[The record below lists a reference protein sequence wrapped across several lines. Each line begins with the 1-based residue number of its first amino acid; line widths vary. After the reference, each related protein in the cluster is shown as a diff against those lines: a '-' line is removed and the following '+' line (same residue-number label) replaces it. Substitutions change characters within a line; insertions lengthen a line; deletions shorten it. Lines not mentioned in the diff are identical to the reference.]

1 MNKTNNVAIL
11 ILTGIAALTIAVG
24 IGRFSYTPILPYM
37 ISELNLTTTE
47 AGLIASSNYLG
58 YLLGSLIPI
67 FPQFPKNI
75 RSIFIYSIFI
85 SIISLFAMGLTN
97 TFEVF
102 ILIRFIHGIFS
113 AFVLIL
119 GTSLIVS
126 HVQKKGKI
134 FLGTAHFSGVG
145 LGMAL
150 SAIVVSY
157 LGFLNFTW
165 DELWFSIGILAIML
179 SFQIIKFTPI
189 QKAEVKYN
197 LKSKNKTSLGFSLI
211 TISYGLYGFGYVAFG
226 TFISTMSRLT
236 PGLEKTEP
244 YVWFVVGVT
253 GIPSV
258 FFWNWFGSK
267 IGNDIGL
274 FLANLILGLGVLFSV
289 LINNEFGIF
298 ISCILFGLSFVPI
311 TSMCLL
317 EGQERFSGSFIVSTA
332 ILTFSFSIGQM
343 IGPYFGGVIIDLFN
357 SYSIALTISSISLF
371 IASILMIN
379 PTRFLNR
386 NFRDI
391 L

>member
-343 IGPYFGGVIIDLFN
+343 IGPYLSGLLTDYYNSFFFSMIISGIVLIFG
-357 SYSIALTISSISLF
+357 SL
-371 IASILMIN
+371 LMIN
-379 PTRFLNR
+379 PNRFLN
-386 NFRDI
+386 I
-391 L
+391 

>member
-157 LGFLNFTW
+157 LGFLNFKW
-165 DELWFSIGILAIML
+165 DELWFSIGILAIIL

-197 LKSKNKTSLGFSLI
+197 LKSKNKTNLGFSLI

-317 EGQERFSGSFIVSTA
+317 EGQKRFSGSFIVSTA

-343 IGPYFGGVIIDLFN
+343 IGPYLSGLLTDYYNSFFFSMIISGIVLIFG
-357 SYSIALTISSISLF
+357 SL
-371 IASILMIN
+371 LMIN
-379 PTRFLNR
+379 PKRFLN
-386 NFRDI
+386 I
-391 L
+391 

>member
-157 LGFLNFTW
+157 LGFLNFKW
-165 DELWFSIGILAIML
+165 DELWFSIGILAIIL

-197 LKSKNKTSLGFSLI
+197 LKSKHKTSLGFSLI

-317 EGQERFSGSFIVSTA
+317 EGQKRFSGSFIVSTA

-343 IGPYFGGVIIDLFN
+343 IGPYLSGLLTDYYGSFFFSMIISGIVLIFG
-357 SYSIALTISSISLF
+357 SL
-371 IASILMIN
+371 LMIN
-379 PTRFLNR
+379 PNRFLN
-386 NFRDI
+386 I
-391 L
+391 

>member
-126 HVQKKGKI
+126 HVQKKGKL

-197 LKSKNKTSLGFSLI
+197 LKSKHKTSLGFSLI

-317 EGQERFSGSFIVSTA
+317 EGQKRFSGSFIVSTA

-343 IGPYFGGVIIDLFN
+343 IGPYLSGLLTDYYNSFFFSMIISGIVLIFG
-357 SYSIALTISSISLF
+357 SL
-371 IASILMIN
+371 LMIN
-379 PTRFLNR
+379 PKRFLN
-386 NFRDI
+386 I
-391 L
+391 

>member
-11 ILTGIAALTIAVG
+11 ILTGIAALTIAIG

-37 ISELNLTTTE
+37 ISELKLTTTD

-97 TFEVF
+97 TFEIF
-102 ILIRFIHGIFS
+102 ILIRFIHGVFS

-157 LGFLNFTW
+157 LGFLNFKW
-165 DELWFSIGILAIML
+165 DELWFSIGILAIIL

-197 LKSKNKTSLGFSLI
+197 LKSKHKTNLGFSLI

-244 YVWFVVGVT
+244 FVWFVVGIT

-298 ISCILFGLSFVPI
+298 LSCILFGISFVPI

-317 EGQERFSGSFIVSTA
+317 EGQKRFSGSFIVSTA

-343 IGPYFGGVIIDLFN
+343 IGPYLSGLLTDYYGSFFFSMIISGIVLIFG
-357 SYSIALTISSISLF
+357 SL
-371 IASILMIN
+371 LMIN
-379 PTRFLNR
+379 PNRFLN
-386 NFRDI
+386 I
-391 L
+391 

>member
-197 LKSKNKTSLGFSLI
+197 LKTKNKTSLGFSLI

-317 EGQERFSGSFIVSTA
+317 EGQKRFSGSFIVSTA

-343 IGPYFGGVIIDLFN
+343 IGPYLSGLLTDYYNSFFFSMIISGIVLIFG
-357 SYSIALTISSISLF
+357 SL
-371 IASILMIN
+371 LMIN
-379 PTRFLNR
+379 PKRFLN
-386 NFRDI
+386 I
-391 L
+391 

>member
-102 ILIRFIHGIFS
+102 MLIRFIHGVFS

-126 HVQKKGKI
+126 HVQKKGKL

-157 LGFLNFTW
+157 LGYLNFTW

-244 YVWFVVGVT
+244 FVWLVVGIT

-317 EGQERFSGSFIVSTA
+317 EGQKRFSGSFIVSTA

-343 IGPYFGGVIIDLFN
+343 IGPYLSGILTDYYGSFFFSMIISGIILIFGSFYLAGEFYKLPLSKNV
-357 SYSIALTISSISLF
+357 
-371 IASILMIN
+371 
-379 PTRFLNR
+379 
-386 NFRDI
+386 
-391 L
+391 

>member
-97 TFEVF
+97 TFEIF
-102 ILIRFIHGIFS
+102 ILIRFIHGVFS

-150 SAIVVSY
+150 SAILVSY

-165 DELWFSIGILAIML
+165 DELWFSIGILAIIL

-197 LKSKNKTSLGFSLI
+197 LKSKHKTSLGFSLI

-317 EGQERFSGSFIVSTA
+317 EGQKRFSGSFIVSTA

-343 IGPYFGGVIIDLFN
+343 IGPYLSGLLTDYYGSFFFSMIISGIVLIFGSF
-357 SYSIALTISSISLF
+357 
-371 IASILMIN
+371 LMIN
-379 PTRFLNR
+379 PNRFLN
-386 NFRDI
+386 I
-391 L
+391 

>member
-253 GIPSV
+253 GVPSV

-343 IGPYFGGVIIDLFN
+343 IGPYLSGLLTDYYNSFFFSMIISGIVLIFG
-357 SYSIALTISSISLF
+357 SL
-371 IASILMIN
+371 LMIN
-379 PTRFLNR
+379 PKRFLN
-386 NFRDI
+386 I
-391 L
+391 

>member
-157 LGFLNFTW
+157 LGFLNFKW
-165 DELWFSIGILAIML
+165 DELWFSMGILAIIL

-197 LKSKNKTSLGFSLI
+197 LKSKNKTNLGFSLI

-317 EGQERFSGSFIVSTA
+317 EGQKRFSGSFIVSTA

-343 IGPYFGGVIIDLFN
+343 IGPYLSGLLTDYYNSFFFSMIISGIVLIFG
-357 SYSIALTISSISLF
+357 SL
-371 IASILMIN
+371 LMIN
-379 PTRFLNR
+379 PKRFLN
-386 NFRDI
+386 I
-391 L
+391 

>member
-126 HVQKKGKI
+126 HIQKKGKI

-343 IGPYFGGVIIDLFN
+343 IGPYLSGLLTDYYNSFFFSMIISGIVLIFG
-357 SYSIALTISSISLF
+357 SL
-371 IASILMIN
+371 LMIN
-379 PTRFLNR
+379 PKRFLN
-386 NFRDI
+386 I
-391 L
+391 

>member
-97 TFEVF
+97 TFEIF
-102 ILIRFIHGIFS
+102 ILIRFIHGVFS

-317 EGQERFSGSFIVSTA
+317 EGQKRFSGSFIVSTA

-343 IGPYFGGVIIDLFN
+343 IGPYLSGLLTDYYGSFFFSMIISGIVLIFG
-357 SYSIALTISSISLF
+357 SL
-371 IASILMIN
+371 LMIN
-379 PTRFLNR
+379 PKRFLN
-386 NFRDI
+386 I
-391 L
+391 

>member
-157 LGFLNFTW
+157 LGFLNFKW

-317 EGQERFSGSFIVSTA
+317 EGQKRFSGSFIVSTA

-343 IGPYFGGVIIDLFN
+343 IGPYLSGLLTDYYNSFFFSMIISGIVLIFG
-357 SYSIALTISSISLF
+357 SL
-371 IASILMIN
+371 LMIN
-379 PTRFLNR
+379 PKRFLN
-386 NFRDI
+386 I
-391 L
+391 

>member
-317 EGQERFSGSFIVSTA
+317 EGQKRFSGSFIVSTA

-343 IGPYFGGVIIDLFN
+343 IGPYLSGLLTDYYNSFFFSMIISGIILIFGSF
-357 SYSIALTISSISLF
+357 
-371 IASILMIN
+371 LMIN
-379 PTRFLNR
+379 PKRFLN
-386 NFRDI
+386 I
-391 L
+391 

>member
-165 DELWFSIGILAIML
+165 DELWFSIGILAIIL

-197 LKSKNKTSLGFSLI
+197 LKSKNKTNLGFSLI

-343 IGPYFGGVIIDLFN
+343 IGPYLSGLLTDYYNSFFFSMIISGIVLIFG
-357 SYSIALTISSISLF
+357 SL
-371 IASILMIN
+371 LMIN
-379 PTRFLNR
+379 PKRFLN
-386 NFRDI
+386 I
-391 L
+391 

>member
-85 SIISLFAMGLTN
+85 SITSLFAMGLTN

-343 IGPYFGGVIIDLFN
+343 IGPYLSGLLTDYYNSFFFSMIISGIVLIFG
-357 SYSIALTISSISLF
+357 SL
-371 IASILMIN
+371 LMIN
-379 PTRFLNR
+379 PKRFLN
-386 NFRDI
+386 I
-391 L
+391 

>member
-189 QKAEVKYN
+189 QKADVKYN
-197 LKSKNKTSLGFSLI
+197 LKSKNKTNLGFSLI

-317 EGQERFSGSFIVSTA
+317 EGQKRFSGSFIVSTA

-343 IGPYFGGVIIDLFN
+343 IGPYLSGLLTDYYNSFFFSMIISGIVLIFG
-357 SYSIALTISSISLF
+357 SL
-371 IASILMIN
+371 LMIN
-379 PTRFLNR
+379 PKRFLN
-386 NFRDI
+386 I
-391 L
+391 

>member
-317 EGQERFSGSFIVSTA
+317 EGQKRFSGSFIVSTA

-343 IGPYFGGVIIDLFN
+343 IGPYLSGLLTDYYGSFFFSMIISGIVLTFG
-357 SYSIALTISSISLF
+357 SL
-371 IASILMIN
+371 LMIN
-379 PTRFLNR
+379 PKRFLN
-386 NFRDI
+386 I
-391 L
+391 

>member
-97 TFEVF
+97 TFEIF
-102 ILIRFIHGIFS
+102 ILIRFIHGVFS

-165 DELWFSIGILAIML
+165 DELWFSIGILAIIL

-197 LKSKNKTSLGFSLI
+197 LKSKHKTNLGFSLI

-244 YVWFVVGVT
+244 FVWFVVGIT

-298 ISCILFGLSFVPI
+298 LSCILFGISFVPI

-317 EGQERFSGSFIVSTA
+317 EGQKRFSGSFIVSTA

-343 IGPYFGGVIIDLFN
+343 IGPYLSGLLTDYYGSFFFSMIISGIVLIFG
-357 SYSIALTISSISLF
+357 SL
-371 IASILMIN
+371 LMIN
-379 PTRFLNR
+379 PNRFLN
-386 NFRDI
+386 I
-391 L
+391 

>member
-1 MNKTNNVAIL
+1 MNKTNNVTIL

-37 ISELNLTTTE
+37 ISELKLTTTD

-97 TFEVF
+97 TFEIF
-102 ILIRFIHGIFS
+102 ILIRFIHGVFS

-126 HVQKKGKI
+126 HVQKEGKL

-157 LGFLNFTW
+157 LGFLNFKW
-165 DELWFSIGILAIML
+165 DELWFSIGILAIIL

-197 LKSKNKTSLGFSLI
+197 LKSKYKTNLGFSLI

-244 YVWFVVGVT
+244 FVWLVVGIT

-274 FLANLILGLGVLFSV
+274 FLANLILGLGILFSV

-298 ISCILFGLSFVPI
+298 LSCILFGISFVPI

-317 EGQERFSGSFIVSTA
+317 EGQKRFAGSFIVSTA

-343 IGPYFGGVIIDLFN
+343 IGPYLSGLLTDYYGSFFFSMIISGIVLIFG
-357 SYSIALTISSISLF
+357 SL
-371 IASILMIN
+371 LMIN
-379 PTRFLNR
+379 PNRFLN
-386 NFRDI
+386 I
-391 L
+391 

>member
-165 DELWFSIGILAIML
+165 DELWFSIGILAIIL

-197 LKSKNKTSLGFSLI
+197 LKSKNITSLGFSLI

-298 ISCILFGLSFVPI
+298 ISCMLFGLSFVPI

-317 EGQERFSGSFIVSTA
+317 ECQKRFSGSFIVSTA

-343 IGPYFGGVIIDLFN
+343 IGPYLSGLLTDYYGSFFFSMIISGIILIFG
-357 SYSIALTISSISLF
+357 SL
-371 IASILMIN
+371 LMIN
-379 PTRFLNR
+379 PKRFLN
-386 NFRDI
+386 I
-391 L
+391 

>member
-165 DELWFSIGILAIML
+165 DELWFSIGILAIVL

-197 LKSKNKTSLGFSLI
+197 LKSKNKTSLGLSLI

-317 EGQERFSGSFIVSTA
+317 EGQKRFSGSFIVSTA

-343 IGPYFGGVIIDLFN
+343 TGPYLSGLLTDYYGSFFFSMIISGIVLIFG
-357 SYSIALTISSISLF
+357 SL
-371 IASILMIN
+371 LMIN
-379 PTRFLNR
+379 PKRFLN
-386 NFRDI
+386 I
-391 L
+391 

>member
-197 LKSKNKTSLGFSLI
+197 LKSKHKTNLGFSLI

-317 EGQERFSGSFIVSTA
+317 EGQKRFSGSFIVSTA

-343 IGPYFGGVIIDLFN
+343 IGPYLSGLLTDYYNSFFFSMIISGIVLIFG
-357 SYSIALTISSISLF
+357 SL
-371 IASILMIN
+371 LMIN
-379 PTRFLNR
+379 PKRFLN
-386 NFRDI
+386 I
-391 L
+391 

>member
-165 DELWFSIGILAIML
+165 DDRWFSIGILAIML

-317 EGQERFSGSFIVSTA
+317 EGQKRFSGSFIVSTA

-343 IGPYFGGVIIDLFN
+343 IGPYLSGLLTDYYNSFFFSMIISGIVLIFG
-357 SYSIALTISSISLF
+357 SL
-371 IASILMIN
+371 LMIN
-379 PTRFLNR
+379 PKRFLN
-386 NFRDI
+386 I
-391 L
+391 

>member
-197 LKSKNKTSLGFSLI
+197 LKSKNKTSLGFFLI

-317 EGQERFSGSFIVSTA
+317 EGQKRFSGSFIVSTA

-343 IGPYFGGVIIDLFN
+343 IGPYLSGLLTDYYNSFFFSMIISGIVLIFG
-357 SYSIALTISSISLF
+357 SL
-371 IASILMIN
+371 LMIN
-379 PTRFLNR
+379 PKRFLN
-386 NFRDI
+386 I
-391 L
+391 

>member
-197 LKSKNKTSLGFSLI
+197 LKSKDKTSLGFSLI

-317 EGQERFSGSFIVSTA
+317 EGQKRFSGSFIVSTA

-343 IGPYFGGVIIDLFN
+343 IGPYLSGLLTDYYNSFFFSMIISGIVLIFG
-357 SYSIALTISSISLF
+357 SL
-371 IASILMIN
+371 LMIN
-379 PTRFLNR
+379 PKRFLN
-386 NFRDI
+386 I
-391 L
+391 

>member
-197 LKSKNKTSLGFSLI
+197 LKSQKKTSLGFSLI

-317 EGQERFSGSFIVSTA
+317 EGQKRFSGSFIVSTA

-343 IGPYFGGVIIDLFN
+343 IGPYLSGLLTDYYNSFFFSMIISGIVLIFG
-357 SYSIALTISSISLF
+357 SL
-371 IASILMIN
+371 LMIN
-379 PTRFLNR
+379 PKRFLN
-386 NFRDI
+386 I
-391 L
+391 

>member
-85 SIISLFAMGLTN
+85 SITSLFAMGLTN

-197 LKSKNKTSLGFSLI
+197 LKSENKTNFGFFLI

-317 EGQERFSGSFIVSTA
+317 EGQKRFSGSFIVSTA

-343 IGPYFGGVIIDLFN
+343 IGPYLSGLLTDYYNSFFFSMIISGIVLIFG
-357 SYSIALTISSISLF
+357 SL
-371 IASILMIN
+371 LMIN
-379 PTRFLNR
+379 PNRFLN
-386 NFRDI
+386 I
-391 L
+391 

>member
-126 HVQKKGKI
+126 HVQNKGKI

-165 DELWFSIGILAIML
+165 DELWFSIGILAILL

-317 EGQERFSGSFIVSTA
+317 EGQKRFSGSFIVSTA
-332 ILTFSFSIGQM
+332 ILTFSFSVGQM
-343 IGPYFGGVIIDLFN
+343 IGPYLSGLLTDYYNSFFLSMIISGIVLIFG
-357 SYSIALTISSISLF
+357 SL
-371 IASILMIN
+371 LMIN
-379 PTRFLNR
+379 PKRFLN
-386 NFRDI
+386 I
-391 L
+391 

>member
-102 ILIRFIHGIFS
+102 MLIRFIHGVFS

-126 HVQKKGKI
+126 HVQKKGKL

-179 SFQIIKFTPI
+179 SFQIIKYTPI

-197 LKSKNKTSLGFSLI
+197 LKSKNKTNLGFSLI

-317 EGQERFSGSFIVSTA
+317 EGQKRFSGSFIVSTA

-343 IGPYFGGVIIDLFN
+343 IGPYLSGILTDYYGSFFFSMIISGIILIFG
-357 SYSIALTISSISLF
+357 SL
-371 IASILMIN
+371 LMIN
-379 PTRFLNR
+379 PNRFLN
-386 NFRDI
+386 I
-391 L
+391 

>member
-11 ILTGIAALTIAVG
+11 ILTGIAALTIAIG

-37 ISELNLTTTE
+37 ISELKLTTTD

-97 TFEVF
+97 TFEIF
-102 ILIRFIHGIFS
+102 ILIRFIHGVFS

-157 LGFLNFTW
+157 LGFLNFKW
-165 DELWFSIGILAIML
+165 DELWFSIGILAIIL

-197 LKSKNKTSLGFSLI
+197 LKSKHKTSLGFSLI

-317 EGQERFSGSFIVSTA
+317 EGQKRFSGSFIVSTA

-343 IGPYFGGVIIDLFN
+343 IGPYLSGLLTDYYNSFFFSMIISGIVLIFG
-357 SYSIALTISSISLF
+357 SL
-371 IASILMIN
+371 LMIN
-379 PTRFLNR
+379 PNRFLN
-386 NFRDI
+386 I
-391 L
+391 

>member
-189 QKAEVKYN
+189 QKAEVKYD
-197 LKSKNKTSLGFSLI
+197 LKSKNKTSLGFFLI

-317 EGQERFSGSFIVSTA
+317 EGQKRFSGSFIVSTA

-343 IGPYFGGVIIDLFN
+343 IGPYLSGLLTDYYNSFFFSMIISGIVLIFG
-357 SYSIALTISSISLF
+357 SL
-371 IASILMIN
+371 LMIN
-379 PTRFLNR
+379 PKRFLN
-386 NFRDI
+386 I
-391 L
+391 

>member
-165 DELWFSIGILAIML
+165 DELWFSIGILAIIL

-343 IGPYFGGVIIDLFN
+343 IGPYLSGLLTDYYNSFFFSMIISGIVLIFG
-357 SYSIALTISSISLF
+357 SL
-371 IASILMIN
+371 LMIN
-379 PTRFLNR
+379 PKRFLN
-386 NFRDI
+386 I
-391 L
+391 

>member
-165 DELWFSIGILAIML
+165 DELWFSIGILAIIL

-343 IGPYFGGVIIDLFN
+343 IGPYLSGLLTDYYGSFFFSMIISGIVLIFG
-357 SYSIALTISSISLF
+357 SL
-371 IASILMIN
+371 LMIN
-379 PTRFLNR
+379 PKRFLNIY
-386 NFRDI
+386 F
-391 L
+391 

>member
-165 DELWFSIGILAIML
+165 DELWFSIGILAIIL

-197 LKSKNKTSLGFSLI
+197 LKSKNKTNLGFSLI

-317 EGQERFSGSFIVSTA
+317 EGQKRFSGSFIVSTA

-343 IGPYFGGVIIDLFN
+343 IGPYLSGLLTDYYNSFFFSMIISGIVLIFG
-357 SYSIALTISSISLF
+357 SL
-371 IASILMIN
+371 LMIN
-379 PTRFLNR
+379 PKRFLN
-386 NFRDI
+386 I
-391 L
+391 

>member
-67 FPQFPKNI
+67 FPKFPKNI

-343 IGPYFGGVIIDLFN
+343 IGPYLSGLLTDYYGSFFFSMIISGIVLIFG
-357 SYSIALTISSISLF
+357 SL
-371 IASILMIN
+371 LMIN
-379 PTRFLNR
+379 PKRFLN
-386 NFRDI
+386 I
-391 L
+391 